1 MLKTMF
7 VTHSDKSPNFATQYW
22 GYFSQAYFTITDL
35 ITQPG
40 EVLFGTEAPREK
52 GRIFQRWKYNYVRL
66 CLDAFEVHKGRK
78 KLAESN

>member
-1 MLKTMF
+1 MSLI
-7 VTHSDKSPNFATQYW
+7 ATKVQTLRQQYS
-22 GYFSQAYFTITDL
+22 GYFKL
-35 ITQPG
+35 ISPTAGLDNATG

-66 CLDAFEVHKGRK
+66 CLDALEVHKGRK